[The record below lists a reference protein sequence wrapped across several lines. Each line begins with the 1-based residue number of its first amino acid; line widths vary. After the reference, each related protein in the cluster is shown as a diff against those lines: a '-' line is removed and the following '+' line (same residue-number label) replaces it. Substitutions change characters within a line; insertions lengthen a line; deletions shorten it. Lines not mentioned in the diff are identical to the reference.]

1 MRLHTTT
8 LFWIAKVILSILTQL
23 IGVVLGDKFPYRI
36 RQAAGDSALGNYKFN
51 MPSSDAIY
59 LHDTPNHSLFS
70 KKDRALSSGC
80 VRVEKSDQLASI
92 LLQEAGWSEDKK
104 RNVLESK
111 KTTSASI
118 RTNDPVF
125 LYYVTAWVENGQTQS
140 FTGYL

>member
-1 MRLHTTT
+1 MQFIFTIHQI
-8 LFWIAKVILSILTQL
+8 IA
-23 IGVVLGDKFPYRI
+23 Y
-36 RQAAGDSALGNYKFN
+36 SA
-51 MPSSDAIY
+51 
-59 LHDTPNHSLFS
+59 

-92 LLQEAGWSEDKK
+92 LLQEVGWSEDKK

-125 LYYVTAWVENGQTQS
+125 LYYVTAWVENGQTQVLPDIYKYDDAAT
-140 FTGYL
+140 FNGIDWAVVKKYL